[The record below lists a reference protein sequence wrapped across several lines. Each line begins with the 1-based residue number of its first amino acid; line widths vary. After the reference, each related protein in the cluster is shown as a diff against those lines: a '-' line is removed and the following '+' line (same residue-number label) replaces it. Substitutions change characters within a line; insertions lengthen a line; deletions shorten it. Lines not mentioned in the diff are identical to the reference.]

1 MEVAYGSLFVDQLF
15 VQVLDLEEGLLQ
27 LCLKAI
33 FVLVG

>member
-15 VQVLDLEEGLLQ
+15 VQVLDLKESLLQ

-33 FVLVG
+33 FFLVG